1 MKFNIPTIRELEG
14 AKKAFEQNEPRD
26 LFYRAAT
33 ELVDQAIQGNSS
45 LSLAEALAI
54 LLQTWNSAYYRYNAF
69 DNQHFTD
76 IENIVKI
83 DYKLLLKITKRSIET
98 FIDEDRLIIKQ
109 VFVDFEE
116 VLGPVGAAKCLH
128 LLASK
133 FFPLWDRAIAKAYSL
148 PLKNRGNNGDNYCL
162 FMEISKEQC
171 ESIRQKK
178 TGITNLLKAIDEY
191 NYCRYTKQW
200 LGD

>member
-1 MKFNIPTIRELEG
+1 MKFNIPTIRELEA

-69 DNQHFTD
+69 DNQHFTY
-76 IENIVKI
+76 IENIVKLH
-83 DYKLLLKITKRSIET
+83 YKSLLKIRQRLIET
-98 FIDEDRLIIKQ
+98 FYDGDEPKIKQ

-128 LLASK
+128 LLAPN
-133 FFPLWDRAIAKAYSL
+133 FFPLWDRAIARPIAFL
-148 PLKNRGNNGDNYCL
+148 
-162 FMEISKEQC
+162 
-171 ESIRQKK
+171 
-178 TGITNLLKAIDEY
+178 
-191 NYCRYTKQW
+191 
-200 LGD
+200 

>member
-1 MKFNIPTIRELEG
+1 MKFNIPTIRELEA

-45 LSLAEALAI
+45 LSLAEALAV
-54 LLQTWNSAYYRYNAF
+54 LLQTWNSAYYRYYAF

-76 IENIVKI
+76 IENIVKLH
-83 DYKLLLKITKRSIET
+83 YRLLLKIRKRSIET
-98 FIDEDRLIIKQ
+98 LFDGDEPKIKQ
-109 VFVDFEE
+109 VFMDFEE

-128 LLASK
+128 LLAPK
-133 FFPLWDRAIAKAYSL
+133 FFPLWDRAIAKAYNL
-148 PLKNRGNNGDNYCL
+148 PLKNRGHNADSYCF
-162 FMEISKEQC
+162 FMEISKDQC

-178 TGITNLLKAIDEY
+178 TVLTNPLKAIDEY

>member
-1 MKFNIPTIRELEG
+1 MKFNIPKIRELEA

-45 LSLAEALAI
+45 LSLAEALAV
-54 LLQTWNSAYYRYNAF
+54 LLQTWNSAYYRYSAF

-76 IENIVKI
+76 IENIVNI
-83 DYKLLLKITKRSIET
+83 NYKLLLKIRERSIET
-98 FIDEDRLIIKQ
+98 FFDGDKPKIKQ

-128 LLASK
+128 LLAPK
-133 FFPLWDRAIAKAYSL
+133 FFPLWDRAIAKAYNL
-148 PLKNRGNNGDNYCL
+148 PLKKRGNNGDSYCL

-171 ESIRQKK
+171 ESIRHKK
-178 TGITNLLKAIDEY
+178 TVITNPLKAIDEY

>member
-1 MKFNIPTIRELEG
+1 MKFNIPTIRELEA
-14 AKKAFEQNEPRD
+14 AKKAFELNEPRD

-45 LSLAEALAI
+45 LSLAEALAV

-69 DNQHFTD
+69 DNKHFSD

-83 DYKLLLKITKRSIET
+83 NYKMLLKIRKRSIET
-98 FIDEDRLIIKQ
+98 FTEGDGLKIKQ

-128 LLASK
+128 LLAPN
-133 FFPLWDRAIAKAYSL
+133 FFPLWDRAIAKAYDV
-148 PLKNRGNNGDNYCL
+148 PLKNRGNNADSYCL
-162 FMEISKEQC
+162 FIEISKEQC
-171 ESIRQKK
+171 KSIRQKK
-178 TGITNLLKAIDEY
+178 TVITNFLKAIDEY

>member
-1 MKFNIPTIRELEG
+1 MKFNIPTIRELKA
-14 AKKAFEQNEPRD
+14 AKKAFEQYEPRD

-33 ELVDQAIQGNSS
+33 ELVDKTIQGNSS

-54 LLQTWNSAYYRYNAF
+54 LLQTWNSAYYRFNAF
-69 DNQHFTD
+69 DNKHFID
-76 IENIVKI
+76 IDKIVEKNYKI
-83 DYKLLLKITKRSIET
+83 LLKLRKRSIET
-98 FIDEDRLIIKQ
+98 FYDRDKPKIKQ

-128 LLASK
+128 LLAPN
-133 FFPLWDRAIAKAYSL
+133 FFPLWDRAIAKAYHL
-148 PLKNRGNNGDNYCL
+148 PIRSRGNNADSYWL

-171 ESIRQKK
+171 EGIRQKK
-178 TGITNLLKAIDEY
+178 IVITNYLKAIDEY